1 MPATAHTTVYYQTL
15 LARLIELLQ
24 PTTSIG
30 IDGPAPAL
38 VEEEPVEND
47 FQVTISYGP

>member
-1 MPATAHTTVYYQTL
+1 MPATAHTTVYYRTV

-24 PTTSIG
+24 PTPWVG
-30 IDGPAPAL
+30 IDAPALAL
-38 VEEEPVEND
+38 VEEELVEND